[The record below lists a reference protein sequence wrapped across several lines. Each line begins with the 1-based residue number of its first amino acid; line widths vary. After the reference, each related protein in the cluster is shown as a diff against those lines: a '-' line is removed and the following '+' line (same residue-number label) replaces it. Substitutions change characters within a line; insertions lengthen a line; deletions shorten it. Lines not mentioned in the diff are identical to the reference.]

1 MKKILPFVLSFLCAA
16 TIAHAQ
22 GSSVD
27 KINIDV
33 FVCADSSTTTPL
45 NALRAE
51 LTHEIV
57 NNADSSY
64 VVTDRTDEIWTF
76 LRKELD
82 YQDAGFVRDDQLVII
97 GEHFGAQYLCVVNVT
112 KYEEF
117 GQYFFEG
124 TVVDILSRAVIKHS
138 YYPQD
143 GITVS
148 QLDPQTQL
156 KVGKE
161 LATQLGINT
170 KDAQAPTSASASAT
184 VTIRRTSTYSRRNSE
199 AGAGKRVGDYYTGEH
214 TFRGRKYESTHGRNF
229 IIGYLD
235 YTGEHGLAYMD
246 TNYTYWPNVQEDT
259 YIGAYIADVEQLL
272 KIYRNKD
279 KLKLA
284 GEFWSCEVTRKGTP
298 GNGDDTYRTVNF
310 SNGKTYEKKH
320 KRHGKERGLYVIVF

>member
-1 MKKILPFVLSFLCAA
+1 MKRFVITFTLLLVSFYYLVGQNVKRLDA
-16 TIAHAQ
+16 
-22 GSSVD
+22 
-27 KINIDV
+27 
-33 FVCADSSTTTPL
+33 FVYCDTTVTTPL

-51 LTHEIV
+51 LIHELV
-57 NNADSSY
+57 DNADSTY
-64 VVTDRTDEIWTF
+64 VVNDRSDEILSF
-76 LRKELD
+76 LRRELN
-82 YQDAGFVRDDQLVII
+82 YQESGMVREDQLVRI
-97 GEHFGAQYLCVVNVT
+97 GEHFGANYLCVVNVT
-112 KYEEF
+112 KYQEYN
-117 GQYFFEG
+117 QYFFEG
-124 TVVDILSRAVIKHS
+124 VLVDITTRTVVEHS
-138 YYPQD
+138 YYPKE
-143 GITVS
+143 GASVS

-161 LATQLGINT
+161 LAKQLGISNSGNT
-170 KDAQAPTSASASAT
+170 PTTVSAASSQT
-184 VTIRRTSTYSRRNSE
+184 VTIVESRRRVLCN
-199 AGAGKRVGDYYTGEH
+199 AGTETGMRIGDYYTGEH
-214 TFRGRKYESTHGRNF
+214 FFRGRKYESTHGLNF

-235 YTGEHGLAYMD
+235 YTGEHGLAYLD

>member
-1 MKKILPFVLSFLCAA
+1 MKKILPFVLSFFCAA
-16 TIAHAQ
+16 TIALAQ
-22 GSSVD
+22 GNSVD

-57 NNADSSY
+57 NSADSSY

-161 LATQLGINT
+161 LAKQLGINT

-235 YTGEHGLAYMD
+235 YTGEHGLAYLPFHP
-246 TNYTYWPNVQEDT
+246 TYWTTVEEDT
-259 YIGAYIADVEQLL
+259 YLGAYVADAVQLL
-272 KIYRNKD
+272 KIYENND
-279 KLKLA
+279 NLKLN
-284 GEFWSCEVTRKGTP
+284 GLFWTLEVTKKGKP
-298 GNGDDTYRTVNF
+298 GQTNDTYKVVDF
-310 SNGKTYEKKH
+310 SNGRIKEKKEG
-320 KRHGKERGLYVIVF
+320 KRNETQGLYVIVF